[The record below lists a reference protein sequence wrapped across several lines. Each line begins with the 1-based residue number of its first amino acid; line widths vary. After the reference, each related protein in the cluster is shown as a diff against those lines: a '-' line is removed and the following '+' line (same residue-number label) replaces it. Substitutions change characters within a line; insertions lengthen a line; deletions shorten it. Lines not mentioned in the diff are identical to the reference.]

1 MRLTF
6 NVLHE
11 PWIPMAN
18 GERHSL
24 LSALENAAALPGVLC
39 ASPLETCAV
48 YRLMIAF
55 AMDALQLRDRDERTA
70 LLKRGAFDMRPFREY
85 IERCESEGASF
96 DLFDARRPFMQS
108 AYDAQVD
115 GEEKRRSAA
124 EIVLDMPSG
133 NNHVFFD
140 HQPSAILRPGDAL
153 CHLLSAYLFCTAA
166 AQGYPSSV
174 NNTPCVYVLHR
185 GKTLFDTLVLNMLS
199 VAECGNIAYG
209 RPAWRA
215 EAQVKPK
222 EEFANVD
229 MLQALTWRPRRVT
242 LICGEEGLVSELYL
256 QQGHNFKGNALWRD
270 PHVPYRCQK
279 SGEYASLKPQRGR
292 AFWRDMGSLAASRED
307 RYGRPP
313 LVVANTPKGL
323 PNYDLFLTGLITDNA
338 ALVDMVEEEML
349 LPRDVLDDG
358 ERGDILREDLQF
370 LENCAAA
377 LRRAADSAGKGGRS
391 DQKSFLA
398 PILQNTFFQIAHDY
412 ILGPY
417 LEALTG
423 CESEEDYLRQRG
435 DVHEE
440 VLRMLLRTL
449 DKERLRLGDDA
460 QNLQKQARVRQIVMA
475 GYSKERKKREDE
487 WK

>member
-1 MRLTF
+1 MT
-6 NVLHE
+6 
-11 PWIPMAN
+11 N
-18 GERHSL
+18 GEKYSL
-24 LSALENAAALPGVLC
+24 FSALENAAALEGVQC

-55 AMDALQLRDRDERTA
+55 AMDALQLQNRDERTA
-70 LLKRGAFDMRPFREY
+70 LLRRGAFDMRPFREY
-85 IERCESEGASF
+85 AERCEREGFSF
-96 DLFDARRPFMQS
+96 DLFDAQRPFMQS
-108 AYDAQVD
+108 AYDARVD
-115 GEEKRRSAA
+115 GEEKRRLAA
-124 EIVLDMPSG
+124 EIVLNVPSG

-140 HQPSAILRPGDAL
+140 HRPSARLYPGDAL

-185 GKTLFDTLVLNMLS
+185 GKTLFATLVLNMLS

-215 EAQVKPK
+215 EAQVAPK
-222 EEFANVD
+222 EEFPNVD

-242 LICGEEGLVSELYL
+242 LLCGEDGLVSELYL

-270 PHVPYRCQK
+270 PHVPYRRQK
-279 SGEYASLKPQRGR
+279 SGEYASLKPQQGR

-307 RYGRPP
+307 KYGKQP
-313 LVVANTPKGL
+313 LVVTNTPAGL
-323 PNYDLFLTGLITDNA
+323 PSYDLSLTGLITDNA

-349 LPRDVLDDG
+349 LPRDLLEDED
-358 ERGDILREDLQF
+358 RGDILREDLQF

-377 LRRAADSAGKGGRS
+377 LKKAADYLAGRKGEKS
-391 DQKSFLA
+391 DTKSFLA
-398 PILQNTFFQIAHDY
+398 PILQNTFFQMAHDY
-412 ILGPY
+412 IFGPY
-417 LEALTG
+417 LENLTA
-423 CESEEDYLRQRG
+423 CTCDEDYIRLRK
-435 DVHEE
+435 DMHEA

-449 DKERLRLGDDA
+449 DKEKFRLGDDA
-460 QNLQKQARVRQIVMA
+460 KNLQVQAQIRKSVLIRYYA
-475 GYSKERKKREDE
+475 ERKKREDA

>member
-6 NVLHE
+6 NVLHD

-55 AMDALQLRDRDERTA
+55 AMDALHLRDRDERAA

-115 GEEKRRSAA
+115 GEESIKPATNLVF
-124 EIVLDMPSG
+124 EIPQG
-133 NNHVFFD
+133 NNHLFFCHRSEVRLLPD
-140 HQPSAILRPGDAL
+140 EALR
-153 CHLLSAYLFCTAA
+153 CLLSTYLFCPIGGS
-166 AQGYPSSV
+166 GYPAAL
-174 NNTPCVYVLHR
+174 NATKPCIYVLHQ
-185 GKTLFDTLVLNMLS
+185 GDTLFETLVLNMLS
-199 VAECGNIAYG
+199 IKECGNTEYG
-209 RPAWRA
+209 KPAWRA
-215 EAQVKPK
+215 EAQVTPRK
-222 EEFANVD
+222 EFAKVD
-229 MLQALTWRPRRVT
+229 ILQGLTWRPRRVT
-242 LICGEEGLVSELYL
+242 LICEDDGYISLVYWKT
-256 QQGHNFKGNALWRD
+256 GHRFTGDMFRRD
-270 PHVPYRCQK
+270 PHVPYCK
-279 SGEYASLKPQRGR
+279 NKDKYTALIAEEGR
-292 AFWRDMGSLAASRED
+292 AFWRELGVLVKSKEGGNSI
-307 RYGRPP
+307 PP
-313 LVVANTPKGL
+313 WVVENTPQGRKKHRLIAVG
-323 PNYDLFLTGLITDNA
+323 PITERASFLDIL
-338 ALVDMVEEEML
+338 EEKIIVPDEL
-349 LPRDVLDDG
+349 LNDE

-377 LRRAADSAGKGGRS
+377 LRRAADSAGEGGRS

-398 PILQNTFFQIAHDY
+398 PILQNTFFQMAHDY

-449 DKERLRLGDDA
+449 DKEKLRLGDDA
-460 QNLQKQARVRQIVMA
+460 KNLQKQVRVHQIVMA